1 MILRSNITSDFVDEL
16 TLFRNPANLLWEVKS
31 EVVWRHSIRLRDKSI
46 LQEISAGHWGT
57 ERGTS

>member
-1 MILRSNITSDFVDEL
+1 MILRSNIASGFIDEL
-16 TLFRNPANLLWEVKS
+16 TLFRNPAILLWEVKS
-31 EVVWRHSIRLRDKSI
+31 EVVWRYSIRLRDKSI